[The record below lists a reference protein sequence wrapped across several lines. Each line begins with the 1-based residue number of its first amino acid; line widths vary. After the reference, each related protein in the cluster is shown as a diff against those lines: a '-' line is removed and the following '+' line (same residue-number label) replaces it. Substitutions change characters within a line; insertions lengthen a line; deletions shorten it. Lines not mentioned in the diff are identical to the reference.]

1 MVIPRLHFF
10 EVEDSPLLP
19 SLIRDMMTEYLHWVM
34 DFTGPYDPAAEH
46 IAGLL
51 RHARTTRVVD
61 LASGGA
67 GPWPRLLPLVTAALG
82 AVPQVT
88 LTDLHP
94 NLGAFDRAERSS
106 HGAIRGHRESV
117 DATAVPSSL
126 PGVRTMFTGLHH
138 LSPDQVRTLMR
149 DSAEQRQP
157 FVAFELTQRTVGGVL
172 LMLASLLLV
181 LVSAPFI
188 RPFRLER
195 LVLTWLIP
203 ILPLFIVWDGV
214 VSALRSY
221 TPGELRALAE
231 DVKATGYGWGVGEV
245 RSARTRMPVT
255 YLVGEAE
262 RGFPT

>member
-1 MVIPRLHFF
+1 MIPRLHLF

-34 DFTGPYDPAAEH
+34 DFSGPYDPAAAR
-46 IAGLL
+46 IASLL
-51 RHARTTRVVD
+51 RNAGTKRVVD

-67 GPWPRLLPLVTAALG
+67 GPWPRLLPLVTAVLG
-82 AVPQVT
+82 ATPHVT

-94 NLGAFDRAERSS
+94 NHRAFARAERSS

-138 LSPDQVRTLMR
+138 LTPAQVRALMH
-149 DSAEQRQP
+149 DAAVQRQP
-157 FVAFELTQRTVGGVL
+157 FVAFELTRRSVGGVL
-172 LMLASLLLV
+172 LMLSSLPLV
-181 LVSAPFI
+181 LASAPFI

-214 VSALRSY
+214 VSALRTH
-221 TPGELRALAE
+221 TPDELRALVAE
-231 DVKATGYGWGVGEV
+231 VKVPGYAWEVGDAQSE
-245 RSARTRMPVT
+245 STPLPVT
-255 YLVGEAE
+255 YLIGEPE
-262 RGFPT
+262 RG